1 MSGGLLTGWMNDMKG
16 WMNRRMNEWKDECIE
31 EYMSGRMN
39 EWYGRM
45 NA

>member
-1 MSGGLLTGWMNDMKG
+1 
-16 WMNRRMNEWKDECIE
+16 MNEWKDECIE

-39 EWYGRM
+39 ELYGRM